1 VRAVGRTRYLGYVA
15 LGAIALA
22 WALPMQSVGC
32 PQNAYYAGARA
43 IASGVP
49 YIDRYAEQTCDL
61 VKDGGH
67 YYAAKAPNLDLWS
80 TPWYALL
87 HSMGAVPRDRNR
99 GLGYPDAMVGVP
111 LRAIWQIGVWAVVL
125 PALILLVLVRRT
137 ADEIEP
143 GTGTTVAAILGLG
156 TLVLPF
162 STLLFS
168 HVPAATAELAAF
180 MLLFRG
186 RRPMWAGV
194 CAGLAIGLDFP
205 FAISALAIGL
215 YAAARR
221 PRLRRVGEYALGG
234 AVGLLPVWAFDTWA
248 FGNPFHLGYA
258 GTAGQGAAGG
268 WQMTGFFGQTAPSF
282 HIAVSLLLSQRGL
295 LVLTP
300 VLAAA
305 TAGCAVLWRRG
316 LRAEAA
322 LIGGLT
328 LVEIAWNSARHPTDA
343 ALGGW
348 VPGPRFLIPLLPFL
362 CIALA
367 PLIRR
372 APATLGALAAVSIGA
387 MAIATS
393 AEPLLSND
401 DTHHWIARIAD
412 GNFAATWLSLF
423 GIGHGWLAITP
434 FYALVL
440 VAMLAAVPRFRV
452 YRRDLAMAAAAVA
465 AWVVVE
471 HGAPEL
477 LHVDDLVREN
487 WGALAALLL
496 LVGAVVAVARL
507 RPEGLLLVPFLFFAF
522 DRHTKWAVLLAV
534 LVVLL
539 ESMQWL
545 RSIGSTVL
553 RPSTTSWAKR
563 QSSEP

>member
-1 VRAVGRTRYLGYVA
+1 MRRDWIAI
-15 LGAIALA
+15 GAIALA
-22 WALPMQSVGC
+22 LALPMQSVGC
-32 PQNAYYAGARA
+32 AQNAHYAGTRA
-43 IASGVP
+43 IVSGVP
-49 YIDRYAEQTCDL
+49 YIDHWKDQTCDL
-61 VKDGGH
+61 VRSGDH
-67 YYAAKAPNLDLWS
+67 YYAAKGPVLDLWS
-80 TPWYALL
+80 APWYMLL
-87 HSMGAVPRDRNR
+87 HAAGAVPRDKNV
-99 GLGYPDAMVGVP
+99 GLGYPDAMVGVQ
-111 LRAIWQIGVWAVVL
+111 LRAIWQIGLWAVVL
-125 PALILLVLVRRT
+125 PALLLLLVVRRV

-143 GTGTTVAAILGLG
+143 GTGVAVAAILGLG

-162 STLLFS
+162 STLLFA
-168 HVPAATAELAAF
+168 HVPAALLEMAAF
-180 MLLFRG
+180 AALLL
-186 RRPMWAGV
+186 RRPPVLAGIF
-194 CAGLAIGLDFP
+194 AGLAVATDLP
-205 FAISALAIGL
+205 FALPAAALAF
-215 YAAARR
+215 YATAQTPRVRR
-221 PRLRRVGEYALGG
+221 FAEYCLGA
-234 AVGLLPVWAFDTWA
+234 AVGLVPLWAFDVWA
-248 FGNPFHLGYA
+248 FGNPFHLGYS

-268 WQMTGFFGQTAPSF
+268 WESTGFFGQTAPSF
-282 HIAVSLLLSQRGL
+282 HIALSLLLSQRGL

-300 VLAAA
+300 VLVAAA
-305 TAGCAVLWRRG
+305 AGCVLLRRRG
-316 LRAEAA
+316 WRAEARLIAA
-322 LIGGLT
+322 LTFI
-328 LVEIAWNSARHPTDA
+328 EIVWGSARHPTDF

-348 VPGPRFLIPLLPFL
+348 VPGPRFLIPLIPFL

-372 APATLGALAAVSIGA
+372 APATIGVLAAVSIGA
-387 MAIATS
+387 MTIATS

-423 GIGHGWLAITP
+423 GIGHGWLAIVP

-440 VAMLAAVPRFRV
+440 AAVLAAIPRLGV
-452 YRRDLAMAAAAVA
+452 YRRDLAMAGAALA

-477 LHVDDLVREN
+477 LRVDDLVHES

-496 LVGAVVAVARL
+496 LVGAVWAVARL

-545 RSIGSTVL
+545 RSTGSTVL
-553 RPSTTSWAKR
+553 RPSTTSWVR
-563 QSSEP
+563 RRSSEP